1 MLVMRQVRHHRAHV
15 IQSSVRAVHQFEYQ
29 LHLFPASQ
37 HAVAVRLHQVY
48 VPQLH
53 QRRNL
58 KAPLTLVSWSHR
70 GKTSVGCHSP
80 SSAGIGVSTPLA
92 LWRGV
97 GGEAPLR
104 SRYSEVHAVVSRLS
118 LCSVAL
124 WRILRHFPIHVSSSV
139 CLFSFHGLLFRF
151 LVGGS
156 TYCCSHHGASRH
168 ACYGSDVTS
177 APSSRDAS
185 YCRSQYGTEL
195 CSHHCSCSGVCSAA
209 AHQQCR
215 SHHCHHHFFH
225 THYSFF

>member
-1 MLVMRQVRHHRAHV
+1 MLVMRQVRHHRADV
-15 IQSSVRAVHQFEYQ
+15 IQRSVRAVHQFEYQ
-29 LHLFPASQ
+29 LHLFSASQ
-37 HAVAVRLHQVY
+37 HAVAVGLHQVN
-48 VPQLH
+48 VSQLH

-58 KAPLTLVSWSHR
+58 KAPLTLVSWPHR
-70 GKTSVGCHSP
+70 G
-80 SSAGIGVSTPLA
+80 
-92 LWRGV
+92 
-97 GGEAPLR
+97 EASLR

-118 LCSVAL
+118 LCTLCSVAL
-124 WRILRHFPIHVSSSV
+124 WRILRHFPFHVSSSV
-139 CLFSFHGLLFRF
+139 CLFAFHGLLFRF

-156 TYCCSHHGASRH
+156 TYCCSHHGSSRH

-177 APSSRDAS
+177 APSSRDAAH
-185 YCRSQYGTEL
+185 CRSQYGTEL